1 MMELMNR
8 RDLLKITLLGSS
20 VPFCNQAARPD
31 GPKPGSLL
39 IRGGRIVTEE
49 RQWDADILVEGETIV
64 EVGTELKSLGWEER
78 IIDASGLN
86 VLPGGIDPH
95 AHLSRPWVDDY
106 TSGSRAAF
114 AGGIT
119 TIGSMIGVREGER
132 LLDALTRETERVQ
145 AASMADIVLHP
156 IISRPMATTVEELS
170 EIVEAGHRSIK
181 IFMVT
186 DRFVENES
194 TYRAIIQE
202 AGRLGLLTLLHCE
215 DAELLDQAA
224 EKLRSEGRTSLLH
237 YAESRPIE
245 AEVAATRRAVEICAR
260 AGNAPIYVVH
270 LSSKGAL
277 VACRAAKERKLP
289 VFVETRPLYL
299 HFTKERFL
307 DSDGPLFVGQP
318 PLRDKGDVEALW
330 DGLAN
335 GSIDTIGT
343 DHAPWTR
350 EQKMDPDLDIFNLR
364 PGVADL
370 QTMLPVLYSQG
381 VLGNRLT
388 LERFVAVTSTNAA
401 KLMGLYPKKG
411 TIAVGSEA
419 DLTLW
424 DPTASKVIRREG
436 LFSNAG
442 FSLFE
447 GEKVRSW
454 PRMTIRR
461 GEVVYEG
468 GRILA
473 LAGSGRVPRRGEITA
488 PSRSQSISRQSE
500 H

>member
-1 MMELMNR
+1 LENS
-8 RDLLKITLLGSS
+8 K
-20 VPFCNQAARPD
+20 PD
-31 GPKPGSLL
+31 PSRKGLL
-39 IRGGRIVTEE
+39 IRGGRIVTEG
-49 RQWDADILVEGETIV
+49 RQWDADIRVEGETIL
-64 EVGTELKSLGWEER
+64 EIGAGLEPSGAQER
-78 IIDASGLN
+78 ILDAGGLN

-95 AHLSRPWVDDY
+95 AHLSKPWVDDY

-119 TIGSMIGVREGER
+119 TIGSMVGVREGER
-132 LLDALTRETERVQ
+132 LLEALTRETERVQ
-145 AASMADIVLHP
+145 AESMADIVLHP
-156 IISRPMATTVEELS
+156 IVSRLGATTEDELS
-170 EIVEAGHRSIK
+170 EIVEAGHQSIK

-194 TYRAIIQE
+194 TYRALIKE

-215 DAELLDQAA
+215 DANLLDQAA
-224 EKLRSEGRTSLLH
+224 EKLQSEGRTSLRH
-237 YAESRPIE
+237 YAESRPVE
-245 AEVAATRRAVEICAR
+245 AEVAATRRAVEICEQ

-277 VACRAAKERKLP
+277 DVCRAARGRKLP
-289 VFVETRPLYL
+289 VYVETRPLYL
-299 HFTKERFL
+299 YFTKERFL
-307 DSDGPLFVGQP
+307 KPDGPLFVGQP
-318 PLRDKGDVEALW
+318 PLRDRGDVEALW
-330 DGLAN
+330 DGIAN

-350 EQKMDPDLDIFNLR
+350 EQKMDSELDIFRLR

-370 QTMLPVLYSQG
+370 QTMLPVLYSEG
-381 VLGNRLT
+381 VLGNKLT
-388 LERFVAVTSTNAA
+388 LERFVALTSTNAA

-411 TIAVGSEA
+411 TIAVGSDA

-424 DPTASKVIRREG
+424 DPAESKVLRRED

-447 GEKVRSW
+447 GKTITSW
-454 PRMTIRR
+454 PRLTIRR
-461 GEVVYEG
+461 GHVVYED

-473 LAGSGRVPRRGEITA
+473 GTGSGRVPRRDTVKPPAAHKNSG
-488 PSRSQSISRQSE
+488 R
-500 H
+500 